1 MLTTSEST
9 SFKKTQHF
17 IDIYSLTV
25 DLVLLELGIFY
36 KQFDIETTSL
46 NSYEATVQLSSINVQ
61 EGLFDLNNLDLSFK
75 TDKAFNNSINSTK
88 AKLSE
93 FIIKNCLNKKVE
105 YQLSK
110 SKSTFKIG
118 NFYRIFV

>member
-1 MLTTSEST
+1 LLTTSEST

>member
-1 MLTTSEST
+1 LLTTSEST

-118 NFYRIFV
+118 I